1 MRGGNVRHNKQKN
14 KAVFRRMIFGSDF
27 VENPVNLPVFNLGVG
42 YQVLTKIRKLMSLH
56 KAFDWRKGCTI
67 YDFE

>member
-1 MRGGNVRHNKQKN
+1 
-14 KAVFRRMIFGSDF
+14 MIFGSDF